1 MHKLY
6 AETGTPL
13 LPLLNLKEGLALAR
27 NLKIKGKSM
36 KKEEKI
42 VLDRF
47 KTNPFLFFSNFEGLA
62 SRFTCNLSK
71 RNTRNERK
79 FPNFSSSHPSRITML
94 IFVTRNIVH
103 SIPGTNIQR
112 EINIYGGK

>member
-13 LPLLNLKEGLALAR
+13 LPLLNLKKALAR

-47 KTNPFLFFSNFEGLA
+47 KTNPFLFFFEFRG
-62 SRFTCNLSK
+62 SRFSFYVQPLEKEHSK
-71 RNTRNERK
+71 RAKISKFARVSFCNEEYRSLDSW
-79 FPNFSSSHPSRITML
+79 NEYSA
-94 IFVTRNIVH
+94 
-103 SIPGTNIQR
+103 
-112 EINIYGGK
+112 

>member
-13 LPLLNLKEGLALAR
+13 LLLLNLKEGLALAR
-27 NLKIKGKSM
+27 NLKIKGTSM

-79 FPNFSSSHPSRITML
+79 FPNSL
-94 IFVTRNIVH
+94 ALVFVTRNIVH

-112 EINIYGGK
+112 EINIYDGK

>member
-13 LPLLNLKEGLALAR
+13 LLLLNLKEGLALAR
-27 NLKIKGKSM
+27 NLKIKGTSM

-79 FPNFSSSHPSRITML
+79 FPNSLALVS
-94 IFVTRNIVH
+94 VTRNIVH
-103 SIPGTNIQR
+103 SIPGMNIQR
-112 EINIYGGK
+112 KINIYGGK